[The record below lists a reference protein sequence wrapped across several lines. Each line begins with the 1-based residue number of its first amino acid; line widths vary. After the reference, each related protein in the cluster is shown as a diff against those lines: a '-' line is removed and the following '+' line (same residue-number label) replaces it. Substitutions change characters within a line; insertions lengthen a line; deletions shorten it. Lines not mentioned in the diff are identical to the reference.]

1 MASIQTRIQEMEEHH
16 FAPKSTVPPE
26 VEEKILLAFGNAIVE
41 LERNLYQKFHIMS
54 GDIVLGK
61 NEFRWHLENMEAR
74 GLICSSE
81 YDEVRSW
88 SKSTC

>member
-1 MASIQTRIQEMEEHH
+1 MVSIQARIQEMEEHH

-41 LERNLYQKFHIMS
+41 LERNLWLKFNIIS
-54 GDIVLGK
+54 GEIVLGR
-61 NEFRWHLENMEAR
+61 NEFQWHLENMEAR

-88 SKSTC
+88 SKSSC